1 MVFTIRLIQICKST
15 RHTKSIFSNKQAAKK
30 KVLPQELYGVCSDS
44 QYFHPI
50 LRSYLTDVVIIIWM
64 VKFMPKVNHQRVYM
78 EHYVGSS
85 R

>member
-1 MVFTIRLIQICKST
+1 MVFTIRLVQICKST

-50 LRSYLTDVVIIIWM
+50 LCSYLTDVVIII
-64 VKFMPKVNHQRVYM
+64 
-78 EHYVGSS
+78 
-85 R
+85 